1 MGIKRKRRLMENA
14 VPTIFS
20 FTSEKKRRESS
31 MNRADASA
39 KKLFVQEA
47 MFDLPGSSHDE
58 EQMCSLLPVK
68 QPSYDLARKNLFRN
82 FTLHTDYFKNS
93 FPYCVRE
100 WNKINPNLRNSPS
113 LSVFK
118 KGLLAF
124 IRPKECS
131 IYNIIDPYGL
141 KLLTRLRVNLS
152 HLREHKFRHNFLNTL
167 NPLCS
172 CMLETE
178 STDHYLLRCPFYADV
193 RKTLFDNIN
202 KKPLGLEK
210 FLFFVFSQESV
221 CRIIEELHQ
230 CNSDFMK

>member
-1 MGIKRKRRLMENA
+1 MRRL
-14 VPTIFS
+14 I
-20 FTSEKKRRESS
+20 
-31 MNRADASA
+31 
-39 KKLFVQEA
+39 
-47 MFDLPGSSHDE
+47 
-58 EQMCSLLPVK
+58 LLPVK

-93 FPYCVRE
+93 FFPYCVRE

-141 KLLTRLRVNLS
+141 KLLTRLRVNIS

-178 STDHYLLRCPFYADV
+178 STGHYLLRCPFYADV
-193 RKTLFDNIN
+193 L
-202 KKPLGLEK
+202 
-210 FLFFVFSQESV
+210 
-221 CRIIEELHQ
+221 
-230 CNSDFMK
+230 